1 LSLARRLIRNTFA
14 NWIGLGVGALAS
26 FILAPYLIGHLG
38 PERFGLYQISRQF
51 VAYLIL
57 FDLGI
62 LGAVMRFCADGVAAG
77 NHLRV
82 NAVANSAMVV
92 YAAIAIAG
100 LALCIAAGH
109 AAPDFF
115 RVDPAY
121 VEETRLLF
129 WGLGLW
135 WAVTMLGYPARGILI
150 AHQRYDLLALINA
163 SGWVLLVV
171 IIIAVFEIG
180 YVDLVAIAAAFAV
193 GGLLQLIAFNLAA
206 RRTHAPLQW
215 SGRHVSTKTLR
226 GLGGFGSWNLLFT
239 IAGLFLWS
247 TDSIVIGR
255 VLGAAVVP
263 FYAIP
268 FMLITH
274 GHALVRGFSAPLTPA
289 AAALGVQDPSRLGAM
304 LLRGTRIAVILVLAS
319 NGLLIVLAK
328 DLFRLWIG
336 PEYAASWAIY
346 ACLVASFWL
355 VGAHL
360 PSYNILLGAGDIRRP
375 AAAVLLATTA
385 ALVMKIAVAPDAGL
399 MGVALANLICLL
411 PVMGIYLPYCA
422 CRLARISLA
431 DLYRQAYLPPIL
443 GFAPVAALGSLA
455 VHYRPPNNL
464 FELVVYLG
472 GLVTVY
478 LLLAFHFLD
487 ADERATVLGIL
498 RRATRLLA
506 GGRSLRP
513 GSGA

>member
-1 LSLARRLIRNTFA
+1 LSFARRLVRNTFA

-26 FILAPYLIGHLG
+26 FVLAPYMIGYLG

-57 FDLGI
+57 FDVGV

-77 NHLRV
+77 NDLRV
-82 NAVANSAMVV
+82 NAVANSALVI
-92 YAAIAIAG
+92 YGAIAIIGMAV
-100 LALCIAAGH
+100 CMAAGY
-109 AAPDFF
+109 AAPGFF

-121 VEETRLLF
+121 TLETRLLF

-171 IIIAVFEIG
+171 IIIVVFETG
-180 YVDLVAIAAAFAV
+180 YVDLVVVAAAFV
-193 GGLLQLIAFNLAA
+193 IGGLLQLIAFSLAA
-206 RRTHAPLQW
+206 RRTHGPLEW
-215 SGRHVSTKTLR
+215 AGRHVSRKTLR
-226 GLGGFGSWNLLFT
+226 ELAGFGSWNLLFT

-247 TDSIVIGR
+247 SDSIVIGR

-268 FMLITH
+268 FMLISH

-289 AAALGVQDPSRLGAM
+289 AAALGVQDPSRLGVV
-304 LLRGTRIAVILVLAS
+304 LLRGTRIALILFLAS
-319 NGLLIVLAK
+319 NGLLIVLAS

-336 PEYAASWAIY
+336 PEYAPSWGIY
-346 ACLVASFWL
+346 ACLVASFWF

-360 PSYNILLGAGDIRRP
+360 PAYNILLGAGDIRRP

-385 ALVMKIAVAPDAGL
+385 ALVMKIAIAPAAGL
-399 MGVALANLICLL
+399 MGVALANLVCLL

-422 CRLARISLA
+422 CRLARMSLA
-431 DLYRQAYLPPIL
+431 DLYRQAYLPPIV
-443 GFAPVAALGSLA
+443 GFAPVAALGWLA

-464 FELVVYLG
+464 FELAAYLAC
-472 GLVTVY
+472 LVTLY

-487 ADERATVLGIL
+487 ADERTTLLGML
-498 RRATRLLA
+498 RRATRRLSGA
-506 GGRSLRP
+506 RSLRP